1 MTEDDVLA
9 RVGRL
14 AREEQSD
21 DARFERVAR
30 GEADAAELEELE
42 QKAAADPVLATRLD
56 GSRPLEEK
64 AVDRI
69 TERVLAA
76 RAGKGARREQAGEG
90 ATVVSLHARW
100 VKRLVTGVG
109 PLALAAAMI
118 LYVVAGPRLG
128 PSSPE
133 LPDYSVTATSEQ
145 AMRGAGEASARLR
158 VGKARD
164 ARFEIV
170 LRPATAPATKVVAY
184 AFAMGEP
191 GSDANPLDAKT
202 EVSDEGAVRITGAS
216 RMLEGAREIR
226 IVVGDP
232 ASIGKFDDAV
242 RRATSGGEG
251 PARVLVVPIDRE

>member
-30 GEADAAELEELE
+30 GEADAAELEQLE
-42 QKAAADPVLATRLD
+42 RKAAADPVLATRLA
-56 GSRPLEEK
+56 GSRPLDAG

-76 RAGKGARREQAGEG
+76 RSSPPAEAGN
-90 ATVVSLHARW
+90 VVSLRARW
-100 VKRLVTGVG
+100 LKRLVTGVG

-118 LYVVAGPRLG
+118 LYVVGGPRLG

-133 LPDYSVTATSEQ
+133 LPEYSVTATSEQ
-145 AMRGAGEASARLR
+145 AMRGAAEASARLR
-158 VGKARD
+158 LGKGKD

-170 LRPATAPATKVVAY
+170 LRPATAPEKKVVAY

-191 GSDANPLDAKT
+191 GSDPNPLDAKT
-202 EVSDEGAVRITGAS
+202 EVSEEGAVRITGAS
-216 RMLEGAREIR
+216 RALEGAREIR
-226 IVVGDP
+226 VVIGDP

-251 PARVLVVPIDRE
+251 PVRVLVVPIDRE

>member
-1 MTEDDVLA
+1 MTEDDVLS

-42 QKAAADPVLATRLD
+42 RKAAADPVLATRLA
-56 GSRPLEEK
+56 GSRPLDAG

-76 RAGKGARREQAGEG
+76 RSSRPEQAGREG
-90 ATVVSLHARW
+90 GNIISLRARW
-100 VKRLVTGVG
+100 LKGIVAGVG

-118 LYVVAGPRLG
+118 LYVVGGPRLG
-128 PSSPE
+128 PSSAE
-133 LPDYSVTATSEQ
+133 LPEYSVTATSEQ
-145 AMRGAGEASARLR
+145 AMRGAAEASARLR
-158 VGKARD
+158 VGKAKD

-170 LRPATAPATKVVAY
+170 LRPATASEKKIVAY
-184 AFAMGEP
+184 AFAIGEP
-191 GSDANPLDAKT
+191 GSDPNPLDAKT
-202 EVSDEGAVRITGAS
+202 EVSEEGAVRITGSS
-216 RMLEGAREIR
+216 RALEGAREIR
-226 IVVGDP
+226 VVVGAP
-232 ASIGKFDDAV
+232 ESIGKFDDAV

-251 PARVLVVPIDRE
+251 PVRVLVVPIDRE